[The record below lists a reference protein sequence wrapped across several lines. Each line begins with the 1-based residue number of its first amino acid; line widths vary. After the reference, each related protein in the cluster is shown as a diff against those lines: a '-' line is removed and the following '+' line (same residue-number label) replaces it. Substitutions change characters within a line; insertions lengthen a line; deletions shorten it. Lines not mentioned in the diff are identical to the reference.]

1 MYWVDETIIYNINYG
16 NNKSEE
22 EIKSLIKYF
31 GVEDMLNIGGS
42 NVGNTNRKVGIN
54 GDKLSGGQKQII
66 HLLRA
71 LLSTNKIIILDEP
84 TSSID
89 REHKIL
95 IKKLISNIS
104 KDRTLLLISH
114 DKEMI
119 DLVNKQIKL

>member
-1 MYWVDETIIYNINYG
+1 
-16 NNKSEE
+16 
-22 EIKSLIKYF
+22 
-31 GVEDMLNIGGS
+31 VE
-42 NVGNTNRKVGIN
+42 NTNRKVGIN

-95 IKKLISNIS
+95 IKKIISNIS

-119 DLVNKQIKL
+119 DLVSKQIKL